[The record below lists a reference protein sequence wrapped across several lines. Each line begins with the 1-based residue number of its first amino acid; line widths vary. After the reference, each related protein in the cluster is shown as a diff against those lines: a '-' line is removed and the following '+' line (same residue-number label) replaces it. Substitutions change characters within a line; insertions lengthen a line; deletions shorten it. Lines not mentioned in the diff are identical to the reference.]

1 MIWALLGAYA
11 QLQIFLSDY
20 VQHYGLR
27 RKMLENGK
35 LDAVGARYSLN
46 KPHRFSGTMM
56 LNAPRHSDHHT
67 HPSRNYPSLHL
78 LEAEMSMLPYSL
90 PMMAVIALM
99 PPLWRRVMDLRVET
113 WENRA

>member
-1 MIWALLGAYA
+1 
-11 QLQIFLSDY
+11 
-20 VQHYGLR
+20 
-27 RKMLENGK
+27 MLENGK
-35 LDAVGARYSLN
+35 LEAVGARHSWN
-46 KPHRFSGTMM
+46 TPHRFSGAMI

-78 LEAEMSMLPYSL
+78 LEADMPMLPYSL